1 MDVKA
6 LARNRRRKK
15 GRQQLSDKQRSLIA
29 FFDPK
34 SPITEQFKTIRTNIQ
49 FASIDRK
56 IQTIIVTSSDP
67 GEGKSTTLANL
78 GVVLAQQ
85 QKRVLIIDSDLRK
98 PTVHFTFQLPNKT
111 GLTNVLTRQLD
122 FDSAVLETAVP
133 NLEVLPSGPL
143 PPSPSELLASKAM
156 EEFIKELEETY
167 DYILLDAPPVNAVTD
182 PQILSKLTD
191 GVIFVV
197 RSGKTESESAI
208 SAVDKLKKVEANILG
223 AILNDNDTKDTRYY
237 YYYGE
242 TR

>member
-6 LARNRRRKK
+6 LARSRRK
-15 GRQQLSDKQRSLIA
+15 RTRQLSDKQRSLIT

-49 FASIDRK
+49 FASVDRK
-56 IQTIIVTSSDP
+56 VQTIMVTSSEP
-67 GEGKSTTLANL
+67 GEGKSTTIANL

-122 FDSAVLETAVP
+122 FDSTVLETAVP
-133 NLEVLPSGPL
+133 FLEVLPSGPL
-143 PPSPSELLASKAM
+143 PPNPSEILASRSM
-156 EEFIKELEETY
+156 GELIKELEQIY
-167 DYILLDAPPVNAVTD
+167 DYILLDAPPVNVVTD
-182 PQILSKLTD
+182 PQIISKLAD
-191 GVIFVV
+191 GVILVI
-197 RSGKTESESAI
+197 RSGKTEEESAKL
-208 SAVDKLKKVEANILG
+208 AVEKLKKVEANIIG
-223 AILNDNDTKDTRYY
+223 SILNDKETKDTHYY